1 MDAVR
6 PTRLPKS
13 AGVLE
18 PLLPAGE
25 NALEPQWDIQVA
37 RVGLTPLAPTSLRD
51 TFEPDLKWS
60 GFLVAGREVRSSIRR
75 TATGGGGRRNA
86 ASTRGI
92 IDRVT
97 DRSAADETRID
108 RWLCAVR
115 LVKTRP
121 LATRLCEGGHVLV
134 NGSPAK
140 PSTKVRAGDRVEAL
154 IADRER
160 VIEVARPIESRVGAP
175 AAATCYVD
183 HSPPVVTGAGPGMM
197 RIRGEGRPGKRLR
210 RELER
215 LRRAADA

>member
-1 MDAVR
+1 MTD
-6 PTRLPKS
+6 PT
-13 AGVLE
+13 G
-18 PLLPAGE
+18 
-25 NALEPQWDIQVA
+25 
-37 RVGLTPLAPTSLRD
+37 
-51 TFEPDLKWS
+51 
-60 GFLVAGREVRSSIRR
+60 
-75 TATGGGGRRNA
+75 
-86 ASTRGI
+86 
-92 IDRVT
+92 
-97 DRSAADETRID
+97 AADETRID

-121 LATRLCEGGHVLV
+121 LATRLCEGGHVVV

-160 VIEVARPIESRVGAP
+160 IVEVVRPIEARVGAP

-183 HSPPVVTGAGPGMM
+183 HSPPVVPEAVPGAGPGIV

-215 LRRAADA
+215 LRRVADA